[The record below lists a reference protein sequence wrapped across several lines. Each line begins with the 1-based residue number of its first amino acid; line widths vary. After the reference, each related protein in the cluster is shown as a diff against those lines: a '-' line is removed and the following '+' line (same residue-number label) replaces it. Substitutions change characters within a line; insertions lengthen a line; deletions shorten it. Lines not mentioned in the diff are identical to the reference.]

1 MYDVRC
7 AKDDFIDSR
16 YLEFF
21 RLFAEEKFFQAHEVL
36 EGLWLET
43 KGGPQDF
50 YQGLI
55 QLAAALVHFQKG
67 NLSGAKELLRTASDY
82 LKPYEPHFQGVEVS
96 RVLKDFRKF
105 LEVWSEHPGNPLF
118 AKKYLPRVALK

>member
-1 MYDVRC
+1 MTQDL
-7 AKDDFIDSR
+7 R
-16 YLEFF
+16 YLEYF
-21 RLFAEEKFFQAHEVL
+21 RLFQEEKFFEAHEVL
-36 EGLWLET
+36 EGLWRET

-67 NLSGAKELLRTASDY
+67 NPAGAKELLRTSSDY
-82 LKPYEPHFQGVEVS
+82 LKPYEPCFLGVELS

-105 LEVWSEHPGNPLF
+105 LEVWSEHPDNPLF
-118 AKKYLPRVALK
+118 AKKYLPRVGLTHKTDEPR